1 MGGDYVEII
10 RKFTSEKSPSNH
22 ADARRLYPR
31 YSAKSAGEKIKM
43 KRHYFIFFVILLL
56 ILLPEISEAQCAMCK
71 ASVESSQGQ
80 KNSVA
85 GGINQGILYLMAVPY
100 LLLGFIFRKQLITLW
115 KVIRKKP
122 VAEEDL

>member
-1 MGGDYVEII
+1 
-10 RKFTSEKSPSNH
+10 
-22 ADARRLYPR
+22 
-31 YSAKSAGEKIKM
+31 M
-43 KRHYFIFFVILLL
+43 KKHYFILL
-56 ILLPEISEAQCAMCK
+56 ILIAFVLLPSITEAQCAMCK

-100 LLLGFIFRKQLITLW
+100 LLLAFIFRKQLVTVW
-115 KVIRKKP
+115 RVIRKKP

>member
-1 MGGDYVEII
+1 
-10 RKFTSEKSPSNH
+10 
-22 ADARRLYPR
+22 
-31 YSAKSAGEKIKM
+31 M
-43 KRHYFIFFVILLL
+43 KNKYFMLL
-56 ILLPEISEAQCAMCK
+56 ILIALVLMPTFTEAQCAMCK

-100 LLLGFIFRKQLITLW
+100 LLLAFIFRKQLVTVW
-115 KVIRKKP
+115 KLIRKKP

>member
-1 MGGDYVEII
+1 M
-10 RKFTSEKSPSNH
+10 
-22 ADARRLYPR
+22 
-31 YSAKSAGEKIKM
+31 
-43 KRHYFIFFVILLL
+43 FILVVLV
-56 ILLPEISEAQCAMCK
+56 LLPNITEAQCAMCK

-100 LLLGFIFRKQLITLW
+100 LLLAFIFRKQLVTVW
-115 KVIRKKP
+115 RVIRKKP

>member
-1 MGGDYVEII
+1 
-10 RKFTSEKSPSNH
+10 
-22 ADARRLYPR
+22 
-31 YSAKSAGEKIKM
+31 M
-43 KRHYFIFFVILLL
+43 KKYTFIFSIILLL
-56 ILLPEISEAQCAMCK
+56 ILLPEITEAQCAMCK

-85 GGINQGILYLMAVPY
+85 GGLNQGILYLMAVPY
-100 LLLGFIFRKQLITLW
+100 LLLAFIFRKQLITLW

>member
-1 MGGDYVEII
+1 V
-10 RKFTSEKSPSNH
+10 KK
-22 ADARRLYPR
+22 
-31 YSAKSAGEKIKM
+31 
-43 KRHYFIFFVILLL
+43 HYFILL
-56 ILLPEISEAQCAMCK
+56 ILVALVLLPNMTEAQCAMCK

-100 LLLGFIFRKQLITLW
+100 LLLAFIFRKQLVTVW
-115 KVIRKKP
+115 RVIRKKP

>member
-1 MGGDYVEII
+1 V
-10 RKFTSEKSPSNH
+10 KK
-22 ADARRLYPR
+22 
-31 YSAKSAGEKIKM
+31 
-43 KRHYFIFFVILLL
+43 HYFILL
-56 ILLPEISEAQCAMCK
+56 ILVALVLLPNVTEAQCAMCK

-100 LLLGFIFRKQLITLW
+100 LLLAFIFRKQLVTVW
-115 KVIRKKP
+115 RVIRKKP